1 MRLFDFFLSAALTT
15 ALSVSNINSQGMPL
29 HAESSEGLGLVT
41 RKHVDKSALQLAEVR
56 ERHDRQRISQTEIQP
71 PLVQDWIE
79 SFIHR
84 LKMFVKSFKF
94 QRTEFNKHLSE
105 LTSELSALEFVIG
118 RMRTPNGPLESRL
131 RFARYLFNV
140 MQNASH
146 ILQRYSSSAMEQSLV
161 RKVVH
166 LNVALLTIPGF
177 HGFLEPQHLRL
188 ATLQK
193 FTNLLL
199 YWEEAFLSLSDVS
212 TAARQIF
219 EAHAAVAKHALK
231 VMMCHLSI
239 VEVDD
244 VFRIR

>member
-1 MRLFDFFLSAALTT
+1 
-15 ALSVSNINSQGMPL
+15 MPL
-29 HAESSEGLGLVT
+29 HAESLEGLGLVT
-41 RKHVDKSALQLAEVR
+41 RKHVDKSALQLADVR
-56 ERHDRQRISQTEIQP
+56 ERHDKQHISQTEIQP

-79 SFIHR
+79 LFIHR
-84 LKMFVKSFKF
+84 LKTFVISFKF
-94 QRTEFNKHLSE
+94 QRTEFNKNLLE
-105 LTSELSALEFVIG
+105 LTSELSALEVEISQ
-118 RMRTPNGPLESRL
+118 MRGPNGPLKSRL

-146 ILQRYSSSAMEQSLV
+146 ILQRYNLPAMEQSLV

-177 HGFLEPQHLRL
+177 HGFLEPQHLRR

-199 YWEEAFLSLSDVS
+199 YWEEAFLSLLDVS

-219 EAHAAVAKHALK
+219 EAHAAVAKHALE